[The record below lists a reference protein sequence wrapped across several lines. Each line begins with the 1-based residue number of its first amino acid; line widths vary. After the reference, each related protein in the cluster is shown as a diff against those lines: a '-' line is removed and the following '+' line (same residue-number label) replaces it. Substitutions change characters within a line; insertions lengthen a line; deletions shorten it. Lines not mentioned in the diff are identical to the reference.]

1 MERANA
7 FVSHPAMPTP
17 TEVAS
22 TLSRNAGLWQ
32 DIVRFCAEQGITETE
47 WKSVSPKYGW
57 SLRLKRRKRTI
68 LYLGP
73 CEGCIRVAFVLGEK
87 AVEAA
92 RKSDLAPE
100 MLAMID
106 KAPRYAEGTG
116 IVFLVKRKS
125 DLAIVKALVSIKL
138 EN

>member
-1 MERANA
+1 
-7 FVSHPAMPTP
+7 
-17 TEVAS
+17 
-22 TLSRNAGLWQ
+22 
-32 DIVRFCAEQGITETE
+32 
-47 WKSVSPKYGW
+47 
-57 SLRLKRRKRTI
+57 
-68 LYLGP
+68 
-73 CEGCIRVAFVLGEK
+73 
-87 AVEAA
+87 VEAA